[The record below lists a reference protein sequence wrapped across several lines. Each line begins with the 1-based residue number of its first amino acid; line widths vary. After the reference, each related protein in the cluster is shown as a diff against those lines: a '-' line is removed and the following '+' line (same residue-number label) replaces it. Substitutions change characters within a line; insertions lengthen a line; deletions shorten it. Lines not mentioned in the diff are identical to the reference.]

1 MKNQVQ
7 SEEERK
13 KNPSTESP
21 KQNDLETRKK
31 ASKMKDIYAV
41 KYVKSDKV
49 IDNGFEKKQDAKAK
63 RNELCK
69 KVHEKWE
76 QKKGDKGMKPF
87 PYIVVKGKEHP
98 LYRD

>member
-1 MKNQVQ
+1 MKNLAPNG
-7 SEEERK
+7 EERK
-13 KNPSTESP
+13 RNPSTESL

-31 ASKMKDIYAV
+31 ASKMTKDIYAV
-41 KYVKSDKV
+41 KYVKSGKV
-49 IDNGFEKKQDAKAK
+49 INTGFEKKQDAKLK

-76 QKKGDKGMKPF
+76 KDKQGMKPF